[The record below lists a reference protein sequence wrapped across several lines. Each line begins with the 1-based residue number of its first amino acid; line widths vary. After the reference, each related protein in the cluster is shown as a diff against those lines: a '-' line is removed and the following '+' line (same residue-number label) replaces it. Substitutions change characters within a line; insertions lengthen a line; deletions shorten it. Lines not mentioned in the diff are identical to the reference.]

1 MLLTMFKLVTL
12 LSLASI
18 SAASFASN
26 INYRSPSHHH
36 PALGVSIRKVAARN
50 EPSSAWQ
57 ASQLNFTHGVASG
70 DPYDNSVILWTRA
83 APSMDDDA
91 SNVTVSGYVPLY
103 SHETA
108 EYVKASKAP
117 VCVEYKVAID
127 RGFKTCIDSGRVYT
141 SSDIDYTIKVEARN
155 LRPYTRYCKFVI
167 VCETY
172 QADL

>member
-1 MLLTMFKLVTL
+1 MFNIVAL
-12 LSLASI
+12 LSLASVGT
-18 SAASFASN
+18 ASFAGN
-26 INYRSPSHHH
+26 LNYRSPSHHH

-50 EPSSAWQ
+50 EPGTAWS

-70 DPYDNSVILWTRA
+70 DPYDTSVILWTRA

-117 VCVEYKVAID
+117 VCVDYKVATD
-127 RGFKTCIDSGRVYT
+127 KSFKHCVDAGTAYT
-141 SSDIDYTIKVEARN
+141 SSDIDYTIKVEAQN
-155 LRPYTRYCKFVI
+155 LKPYTTYCEFSKSVI
-167 VCETY
+167 R
-172 QADL
+172 